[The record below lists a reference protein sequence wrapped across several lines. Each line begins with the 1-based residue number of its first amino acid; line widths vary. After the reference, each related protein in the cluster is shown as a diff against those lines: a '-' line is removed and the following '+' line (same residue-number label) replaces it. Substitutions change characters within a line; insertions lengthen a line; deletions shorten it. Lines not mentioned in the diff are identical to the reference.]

1 MFTTN
6 ATALR
11 RNLFG
16 ILEQTIK
23 YNEPVS
29 VSTKEGNA
37 VILSED
43 DYNSIMETL
52 YLTSIPG
59 MREKIIDGLATP
71 PAECLTEDHVSW

>member
-16 ILEQTIK
+16 ILEQAIK

-37 VILSED
+37 VIISED
-43 DYNSIMETL
+43 DYNRIMETL

-59 MREKIIDGLATP
+59 MREKIIDGLATTP
-71 PAECLTEDHVSW
+71 EECINEERVTG

>member
-52 YLTSIPG
+52 YLASIPG

-71 PAECLTEDHVSW
+71 PEECLTEDQVSW

>member
-29 VSTKEGNA
+29 VSTKEGN
-37 VILSED
+37 D
-43 DYNSIMETL
+43 SIMETL

-71 PAECLTEDHVSW
+71 PEECLTEDQVSW

>member
-43 DYNSIMETL
+43 DYN

-71 PAECLTEDHVSW
+71 PAECLTEDQVSW

>member
-1 MFTTN
+1 MLNTN

-11 RNLFG
+11 KNLFG

-23 YNEPVS
+23 YNEPVN
-29 VSTKEGNA
+29 VSTKAGNA

-59 MREKIIDGLATP
+59 MREKIIEGLATP
-71 PAECLTEDHVSW
+71 PEECLSEEQVSW

>member
-59 MREKIIDGLATP
+59 MREKIIDIAFF
-71 PAECLTEDHVSW
+71 SWK